1 MVGGGNMS
9 KKDQK
14 IRALKKELKKLKA
27 EIKKLKTD
35 ARSKK
40 KRAATNR
47 NDRKTVALTT
57 AKGEGPQGRSKD
69 AALPSVH
76 AAAVR

>member
-1 MVGGGNMS
+1 MS

-47 NDRKTVALTT
+47 NDRKMVALTAT
-57 AKGEGPQGRSKD
+57 KGEEPRGKSKD
-69 AALPSVH
+69 TTPPSVH
-76 AAAVR
+76 VAAVR